1 MYSYYQKK
9 KIIINFGKS
18 EKDSGLTEVQ
28 VALLSQRI
36 NKLKQHF
43 LKHSKDYHSKRGLLS
58 MVNKRRKLLNYLKK
72 ISTLRYNKLVKSLKL
87 R

>member
-1 MYSYYQKK
+1 MCSYNQKK

-18 EKDSGLTEVQ
+18 EKDSGVTEVQ
-28 VALLSQRI
+28 IALLNQRI
-36 NKLKQHF
+36 NNLKQHF
-43 LKHSKDYHSKRGLLS
+43 LKHKKDYHSKRGLLS

-72 ISTLRYNKLVKSLKL
+72 INILRYNNLVRLLKL

>member
-1 MYSYYQKK
+1 MCSYYQKK
-9 KIIINFGKS
+9 KIIISFGKS
-18 EKDSGLTEVQ
+18 EKNSGATEVQ

-36 NKLKQHF
+36 NNLQQHF
-43 LKHSKDYHSKRGLLS
+43 LKHKKDYHGKRGLLS

-72 ISTLRYNKLVKSLKL
+72 INILRYNNLVKLLKL

>member
-1 MYSYYQKK
+1 MCSYYQKK

-18 EKDSGLTEVQ
+18 EKNSGITEVQ
-28 VALLSQRI
+28 IALLSQRI
-36 NKLKQHF
+36 NNLKQHF
-43 LKHSKDYHSKRGLLS
+43 LKHKKDHHSKRGLLS

-72 ISTLRYNKLVKSLKL
+72 ISILRYNNLVKLLKL

>member
-1 MYSYYQKK
+1 MCSYYQKK

-18 EKDSGLTEVQ
+18 EKNSGATEVQ

-36 NKLKQHF
+36 NNLKQHF
-43 LKHSKDYHSKRGLLS
+43 LKHKKDYHSKRGLLS
-58 MVNKRRKLLNYLKK
+58 IVNKRRKLLNYLKK
-72 ISTLRYNKLVKSLKL
+72 ISILRYNNLVKLLKL

>member
-1 MYSYYQKK
+1 YYQKK
-9 KIIINFGKS
+9 KIIISFGKS
-18 EKDSGLTEVQ
+18 EKNSGVTEVQ

-36 NKLKQHF
+36 NNLKQHF
-43 LKHSKDYHSKRGLLS
+43 LKHKKDYHSKRGLLS

-72 ISTLRYNKLVKSLKL
+72 INILRYNNLVRLLKL